1 MLIILFCHLHNSKVL
16 IINANVILHSSIIL
30 LSTSLFHLMRAMK
43 MFVLFFFSGLAYW
56 NTPCDRKMGV
66 SVNDASGL
74 TAAYTVAHEMG
85 HK

>member
-1 MLIILFCHLHNSKVL
+1 MLISLFCHLHNSKVL
-16 IINANVILHSSIIL
+16 NVNLHSSFIL

-43 MFVLFFFSGLAYW
+43 MSVLFIFFSGLAYW